1 MIDSV
6 SSPSQLLFCFWPA
19 RCWANVVTRA
29 RVYRAALLGMR
40 LYRPPQQ
47 HAMRAYSY
55 SPRRQAYQTALH
67 GTTCLLSRGQGRQ
80 NHLPVLFLGGHGDLD
95 PCLLPKRPPSR
106 QGKVGSNLVSILS
119 LAFRTHLSRI
129 AYLPRQVV
137 DPEPE
142 SQRTIGSTNAS
153 MVITIE
159 PSLQPFTSP
168 IKVASSIRCTVCC
181 TCRLGRALG

>member
-6 SSPSQLLFCFWPA
+6 SSPSQLLFCFWTG
-19 RCWANVVTRA
+19 RCWANKVTRA
-29 RVYRAALLGMR
+29 RVYHAAPLGMR

-80 NHLPVLFLGGHGDLD
+80 NDLPVLFLGEHGDLN

-106 QGKVGSNLVSILS
+106 QGKVGSNLVSILRLRSASICPGS
-119 LAFRTHLSRI
+119 LTYRARSSTQNRNRKERLVRLTHLW
-129 AYLPRQVV
+129 
-137 DPEPE
+137 
-142 SQRTIGSTNAS
+142 
-153 MVITIE
+153 
-159 PSLQPFTSP
+159 
-168 IKVASSIRCTVCC
+168 
-181 TCRLGRALG
+181 